1 MIRANRS
8 SMVKGG
14 ASGVGVLCVGLLGA
28 LLSGGGCGS
37 SVNGSLTGTAGASG
51 HADGGKDSSA
61 GGGHADGGKDSSA
74 AGGHADG
81 GKDSGAAGGDA
92 AAGADGAAGPDGAVV
107 DGAFDGA
114 FDGAPDGAAG
124 AVTFGAGLAV
134 VDSDFMSTS
143 ISIVSATGTLVKDD
157 CINSGTQAAGKLS
170 LTLSGDVVLPAQ
182 PQLGGDLWLVDRGN
196 TALTIVTPPT
206 CAVSGQISVGTGFES
221 NPHDV
226 AVVSATK
233 VYVTR
238 YNTNVAPANAN
249 ATGDDVL
256 ILDRAT
262 GAVTGRIGL
271 TIYAAPVATFT
282 IEARPDRMVIAGG
295 KVYVTLGSQD
305 AKFKAAGEGRV
316 IVIDPATDLVTG
328 TIALTGLKG
337 CSAIQSVPAQ
347 SSLFVSCGGS
357 FADADQSAASG
368 VAQIDL
374 SATPPTVLV
383 TKASALGGQPVNFSW
398 VGVLSATQG
407 FAATLGTFPFGTTA
421 GTNDALYMFNPTTGT
436 ATPVSLSAGAYDL
449 GGAVVGAALLVVPD
463 ATTTKPLI
471 HVFDVPATG
480 APTER
485 TPFAPDPSK
494 GLPPVQI
501 AWY

>member
-14 ASGVGVLCVGLLGA
+14 ASGVGVLCLVGA
-28 LLSGGGCGS
+28 LLSCGGCGS
-37 SVNGSLTGTAGASG
+37 SPNGPKGTAGS
-51 HADGGKDSSA
+51 
-61 GGGHADGGKDSSA
+61 GGHADSGTDSSV
-74 AGGHADG
+74 AGDG
-81 GKDSGAAGGDA
+81 GIDSAVGDGAAGTDG
-92 AAGADGAAGPDGAVV
+92 AAGAEGGVTADGAAGSDAAASEV
-107 DGAFDGA
+107 A
-114 FDGAPDGAAG
+114 DGAAG
-124 AVTFGAGLAV
+124 AMVFGAGLAV
-134 VDSDFMSTS
+134 VDSDYASTS
-143 ISIVSATGTLVKDD
+143 ISIVGAAGTLVKDD

-170 LTLSGDVVLPAQ
+170 LTLSGDVVLPSQ

-196 TALTIVTPPT
+196 AALTIVTPPT
-206 CAVSGQISVGTGFES
+206 CAVSGQLSVGTGFVS

-238 YNTNVAPANAN
+238 YNTNVAPPNVN

-256 ILDRAT
+256 ILDRAAGT
-262 GAVTGRIGL
+262 ITGRIGL
-271 TIYAAPVATFT
+271 TTYAAPVATFV
-282 IEARPDRMVIAGG
+282 IQAQPDRMVIANG

-305 AKFKAAGEGRV
+305 KTFSAAGEGRV
-316 IVIDPATDLVTG
+316 VIIDPATDAVTG
-328 TIALTGLKG
+328 TIALPGLKG
-337 CSAIQSVPAQ
+337 CSAIQYVPAP
-347 SSLFVSCGGS
+347 SSLFVSCGGAFS
-357 FADADQSAASG
+357 DADQVAASG

-374 SATPPTVLV
+374 STATPTVHV
-383 TKASALGGQPVNFSW
+383 TKASVVGGQPVNFFW

-407 FAATLGTFPFGTTA
+407 FVGTSGSFPVGNAA
-421 GTNDALYMFNPTTGT
+421 GTSDALYLFNPTAGT
-436 ATPVSLSAGAYDL
+436 ATPLALTAGPFDL
-449 GGAVVGAALLVVPD
+449 GGAIVGPALLFVPD
-463 ATTTKPLI
+463 ATMSKPLI

-494 GLPPVQI
+494 GLPPRQI